1 MRRRAATSG
10 LRSGSRAI
18 AVYEQV
24 GGSMSRLDDIRNAA
38 AGTPQGT
45 QGGATILEGPKPKG
59 VVKERYVAFAAP
71 TGDPQIRVIIYAKRF
86 YMMPQYSV
94 LYDVFF
100 EGLGEFV
107 SLIFPHHRVS
117 MWGRNLLPLV
127 TALRTNS
134 VEWLTEYDPLI
145 HLPAEDP
152 DAAVIESIEILTTVQ
167 DPIPGEA
174 DGGSK

>member
-1 MRRRAATSG
+1 
-10 LRSGSRAI
+10 
-18 AVYEQV
+18 
-24 GGSMSRLDDIRNAA
+24 MSRLDDIRNAA
-38 AGTPQGT
+38 KEMPQG
-45 QGGATILEGPKPKG
+45 QQAGSNILDGPKPKG
-59 VVKERYVAFAAP
+59 IVKEPYQAFGAP

-107 SLIFPHHRVS
+107 SLIFPHHRIS

-134 VEWLTEYDPLI
+134 VEWLTEFDPLI
-145 HLPAEDP
+145 HLPAADPEDT
-152 DAAVIESIEILTTVQ
+152 VIESIEILTTVQ
-167 DPIPGEA
+167 NPMGDPDNPA
-174 DGGSK
+174 GSTTN